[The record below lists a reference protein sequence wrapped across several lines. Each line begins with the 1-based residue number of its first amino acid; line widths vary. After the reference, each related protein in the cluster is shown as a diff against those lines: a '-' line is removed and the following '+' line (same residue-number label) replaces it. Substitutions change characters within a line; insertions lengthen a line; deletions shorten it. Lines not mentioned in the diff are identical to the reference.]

1 MDNSIYN
8 NLINEYLGIIMIPY
22 TSSERLFWLYIL
34 TSILIAVLIY
44 FKKKNHLSGVL
55 NFIFP
60 KEIYQH
66 QSSKI
71 DLYIIL
77 LQPIFNIG
85 FIFPT
90 SVLSIF
96 LFSTTFRSVLDS
108 IFTSPNWTFS
118 TSSYVIYSIIWII
131 VYDFAQYIGHYWLHK
146 IPILWEFHK
155 IHHSA
160 EVLNPATAY
169 RFHPFEIVITTFVIT
184 GLTSVV
190 TALFA
195 WLYNQEIT
203 LISVLNMHIVIFLF
217 YVCGYHFRHS
227 HIKVIY
233 PRWLQHILV
242 CPSQHQIHHSIQEK
256 HWDKN
261 IGYIFSV
268 WDWLFGTLYIATHDE
283 EYQYGLSKNQDE
295 TYRNLINVYVI
306 PIKNAIN
313 LLKKN

>member
-96 LFSTTFRSVLDS
+96 LFST
-108 IFTSPNWTFS
+108 
-118 TSSYVIYSIIWII
+118 
-131 VYDFAQYIGHYWLHK
+131 
-146 IPILWEFHK
+146 
-155 IHHSA
+155 
-160 EVLNPATAY
+160 
-169 RFHPFEIVITTFVIT
+169 
-184 GLTSVV
+184 
-190 TALFA
+190 
-195 WLYNQEIT
+195 
-203 LISVLNMHIVIFLF
+203 
-217 YVCGYHFRHS
+217 
-227 HIKVIY
+227 IK
-233 PRWLQHILV
+233 
-242 CPSQHQIHHSIQEK
+242 PS
-256 HWDKN
+256 
-261 IGYIFSV
+261 
-268 WDWLFGTLYIATHDE
+268 
-283 EYQYGLSKNQDE
+283 
-295 TYRNLINVYVI
+295 
-306 PIKNAIN
+306 
-313 LLKKN
+313 